1 MKTEIIELLRD
12 VREFARQ
19 PYTWPGGYPIIL
31 IMHDGECLCAKCAR
45 SEYRLI
51 SDSTRNHRRDGWQA
65 EALTIHWEG
74 APIECAH
81 CGKEIESAYGVP
93 EDDQI

>member
-1 MKTEIIELLRD
+1 MKTEAIQLLRD
-12 VREFARQ
+12 VRDFIRQ

-31 IMHDGECLCAKCAR
+31 LMHDGECLCAKCAR

-81 CGKEIESAYGVP
+81 CGEETESAYGSD
-93 EDDQI
+93 EE